1 MDFIDKIKQHSQR
14 IEMVKG
20 NLATEEATKTALIM
34 PFFSLLGYDVFN
46 PMEFIPEFVADVG
59 TKKGEK
65 VDYAIMNEGKPVILI
80 EAKGVDDD
88 LTKHDAQLFRYFT
101 VTDVGTKKGEKV
113 DYAIMNEGKPVILIE
128 AKGVDDDLT
137 KHDAQLF
144 RYFTV
149 TDAKFAILTNGIVYK
164 FFTDLEEPNKMDEKP
179 FLVLDLL
186 NINDMQVAE
195 LKKFTKD
202 KFDIDTIFNT
212 ASELK
217 YSNLI
222 KAQLNSQ
229 LNNPS
234 DEFVRFIIGD
244 FFTGVK
250 TANVVEK
257 FRPIVK
263 KSMQQFVNEFMNDKI
278 KSILNNEVEEDET
291 VVVAPE
297 EVEGIEEVA
306 VQENT
311 ESKVVTTEEE
321 IEGFNIV
328 RSILSEVVAPEDI
341 QFKDV
346 ERYFGILYQG
356 NIRKWICRLYFN
368 SSKKSITISDE
379 NKREVRYYIENISD
393 IYKYKNELLN
403 SIEKYLE
410 KADA

>member
-1 MDFIDKIKQHSQR
+1 MDFIDKVKQHTQR
-14 IEMVKG
+14 IEIVRG

-46 PMEFIPEFVADVG
+46 PMEFVPEFVADIG

-65 VDYAIMNEGKPVILI
+65 VDYAIMSEEKPVILI
-80 EAKGVDDD
+80 EAKGVNDD

-101 VTDVGTKKGEKV
+101 ATE
-113 DYAIMNEGKPVILIE
+113 
-128 AKGVDDDLT
+128 
-137 KHDAQLF
+137 
-144 RYFTV
+144 
-149 TDAKFAILTNGIVYK
+149 AKFAILTNGIVYK
-164 FFTDLEEPNKMDEKP
+164 FFTDLEETNKMDEKP
-179 FLVLDLL
+179 FLEIDLL

-229 LNNPS
+229 LNNPT

-278 KSILNNEVEEDET
+278 KSILNNEVEETET
-291 VVVAPE
+291 VAPE
-297 EVEGIEEVA
+297 EDETIEEVA
-306 VQENT
+306 IDET
-311 ESKVVTTEEE
+311 IESKVVTTEEE
-321 IEGFNIV
+321 LEGFNIV
-328 RSILSEVVAPEDI
+328 RSILSEVVAPEEI
-341 QFKDV
+341 SYKDV
-346 ERYFGILYQG
+346 ERYCGILYQD
-356 NIRKWICRLYFN
+356 NTRKWVCRLYFN
-368 SSKKSITISDE
+368 SAKKSITISDE
-379 NKREVRYYIENISD
+379 NKKEVRYYIENISD
-393 IYKYKNELLN
+393 IYKYKNEILN
-403 SIEKYLE
+403 ALDKYLE
-410 KADA
+410 KVDA